1 LLTMHPTLLIGPYD
15 WDSQC
20 LPESEFRERITVFW
34 EKILDSTISRAMVYG
49 DSRNHA
55 ELMYLSNFLPKL
67 GPALLLMP
75 RNGEPTLLVS
85 GAPNMLSAAQR
96 MTWIERTRPLGDLAN
111 SVREWTSDCGNPS
124 EAQSQQQTLLIGGEF
139 MRGALYK
146 SISEV
151 FAPQGSLT
159 DATFKVHA
167 LMRRKRPM
175 ELRLIREACSIL
187 STTSEALAKAKASG
201 ASVTTAILPAEGAAR
216 HAGAQDVRTLFSL
229 DRGRTFR
236 PFEQLIE
243 RVVDPLQVYF
253 AVRYAGYWADGFL
266 RLADSTDAIT
276 AQASAALDKLI
287 SQTRSGVQVRDL
299 IRMTEEAI
307 HPYTSHPI
315 TSASIGNSIGLSLTE
330 EPRLSAPGDDVIE
343 AGCVYT
349 MRVGATDGL
358 DHHALLSAMIHVQE
372 NDAEVLWSSLS

>member
-1 LLTMHPTLLIGPYD
+1 MHPTLLIGPYD

-20 LPESEFRERITVFW
+20 LPESKFRERITAFW
-34 EKILDSTISRAMVYG
+34 KKIPDPAISRAIIYG
-49 DSRNHA
+49 DSRHHA

-67 GPALLLMP
+67 GPALLLIP

-85 GAPNMLSAAQR
+85 GAPNMLAAAQR
-96 MTWIERTRPLGDLAN
+96 MTWIERTRPLGD
-111 SVREWTSDCGNPS
+111 SVKAVRNWLSDCSGPS
-124 EAQSQQQTLLIGGEF
+124 EAQSQQQILLVGGES

-151 FAPQGSLT
+151 SAPQGSPT
-159 DATFKVHA
+159 DANSKFHA
-167 LMRRKRPM
+167 LMRSKRPI
-175 ELRLIREACSIL
+175 EITLIREACSIL

-201 ASVTTAILPAEGAAR
+201 ASVTTAILSAEGAAR
-216 HAGAQDVRTLFSL
+216 HAGAQDVRKLFSL

-266 RLADSTDAIT
+266 RLADSTDEIT
-276 AQASAALDKLI
+276 AQASAVLDKLI

-315 TSASIGNSIGLSLTE
+315 TSRAS
-330 EPRLSAPGDDVIE
+330 
-343 AGCVYT
+343 
-349 MRVGATDGL
+349 ATPSVCL
-358 DHHALLSAMIHVQE
+358 
-372 NDAEVLWSSLS
+372 